1 MMTPLHH
8 AANGISSA
16 VIRAAA
22 AKYEVVIGLEVH
34 AQLLTQSKIFSQ
46 DAASFGQPPNTNVSP
61 VSLGHPGTLPVL
73 NKAAVEFALRM
84 GLATH
89 CHIRPVSLFAR
100 KHYFYPDLP
109 KGYQISQFD
118 EPICYDGWV
127 EIEDDLKGDGSK
139 TKKIGIT
146 RIHLE
151 EDAGKSIHDLD
162 IDTLVD
168 LNRAGVPLIEIV
180 SEPDIRSAQEAVA
193 YLTQIRQILL
203 YLGICDGNMEEGSL
217 RCDANISI
225 RPVGQQTFG
234 TKTEVKNMNSFRN
247 VEKAIEYEVA
257 RQIEV
262 VESGGRIV
270 QETRGWD
277 AGSQTTKPQRSKEQ
291 AHDYRYF
298 PEPDLPPIRV
308 PQSWLDEIRAHL
320 PELALDRKRRFV
332 KQYGLPGYDA
342 TILTQE
348 QSLAQFFED
357 CCRAL
362 AEQSSERYKLVS
374 NWIMT
379 EVMRVLGEQKVGIVE
394 LGLKPEYVA
403 ELVDLFASEAI
414 SSKVAKEIFPDVL
427 AGKSPKSLVE
437 ERGLMQVSD
446 DSVIIELVE
455 QLLANNPDEVGRY
468 RSGKKNLM
476 GFFVG
481 QALKASQGKF
491 NPKVVTK
498 ILQERLDAVQ

>member
-1 MMTPLHH
+1 MAEPLTASNGNGSTH
-8 AANGISSA
+8 A
-16 VIRAAA
+16 RAASER
-22 AKYEVVIGLEVH
+22 YEVVIGLEVH
-34 AQLLTQSKIFSQ
+34 AQLLTKSKIFCADSTE
-46 DAASFGQPPNTNVSP
+46 FGQPPNTNISP

-73 NKAAVEFALRM
+73 NREVVEYSLRM
-84 GLATH
+84 GLATN
-89 CHIRPVSLFAR
+89 CQIRPVSLFAR

-118 EPICYDGWV
+118 EPLCYDGFV
-127 EIEDDLKGDGSK
+127 EIELDPKGDGST

-162 IDTLVD
+162 LDTLVD

-193 YLTQIRQILL
+193 YLTQIRQTLL
-203 YLGICDGNMEEGSL
+203 YLGICDGNMEEGSF

-225 RPVGQQTFG
+225 RPVGQQEFG

-257 RQIEV
+257 RQIEL
-262 VESGGRIV
+262 VESGGRVV

-298 PEPDLPPIRV
+298 PEPDLPPVRV
-308 PQSWLDEIRAHL
+308 PASWLAEVRAHL
-320 PELALDRKRRFV
+320 PELGLARKRRFV
-332 KQYGLPGYDA
+332 KEYGLPGYDA
-342 TILTQE
+342 GILTQE
-348 QSLAQFFED
+348 QSLAQYFED
-357 CCRAL
+357 CCKHL
-362 AEQSSERYKLVS
+362 EERSKDRFKLVS

-379 EVMRVLGEQKVGIVE
+379 EIMRLMSERKVSVSE
-394 LGLKPEYVA
+394 LGLPPKFVA
-403 ELVDLFASEAI
+403 ELVDLFASDTI
-414 SSKVAKEIFPDVL
+414 SSKIAKDIFPDVL
-427 AGKSPKSLVE
+427 AGASPKTIVE
-437 ERGLMQVSD
+437 ERGLKQVSD
-446 DSVIIELVE
+446 DSVIVAMVE
-455 QLLANNPDEVGRY
+455 KILAENPDEVSRY
-468 RSGKKNLM
+468 RGGKKNLM

-481 QALKASQGKF
+481 QALKESQGKF
-491 NPKVVTK
+491 NPKIVTK
-498 ILQERLDAVQ
+498 MLQERLDA

>member
-1 MMTPLHH
+1 M
-8 AANGISSA
+8 ASASSTT
-16 VIRAAA
+16 
-22 AKYEVVIGLEVH
+22 AKYEAVIGLEVH
-34 AQLLTQSKIFSQ
+34 AQLLTHSKIFCGDST
-46 DAASFGQPPNTNVSP
+46 AFGQPPNTNISP
-61 VSLGHPGTLPVL
+61 LSLGHPGTLPVL
-73 NKAAVEFALRM
+73 NKEAVEFAIRM

-89 CHIRPVSLFAR
+89 CTIRPVSLFAR

-118 EPICYDGWV
+118 EPICYEGWV
-127 EIEDDLKGDGSK
+127 EIEHDLKGDGSN
-139 TKKIGIT
+139 TKKIGVT

-193 YLTQIRQILL
+193 YLTQIRQTLL

-225 RPVGQQTFG
+225 RPVGQKEFG

-247 VEKAIEYEVA
+247 VEKAIEYEIN
-257 RQIEV
+257 RQIEL
-262 VESGGRIV
+262 VEQGGRVV

-298 PEPDLPPIRV
+298 PEPDLPPVRV
-308 PQSWLDEIRAHL
+308 PQSWLDEIRSHL
-320 PELALDRKRRFV
+320 PELGLERKRRFI

-357 CCRAL
+357 CCLAL
-362 AEQSSERYKLVS
+362 AEPSTERFKLVS

-379 EVMRVLGEQKVGIVE
+379 EVMRVLGEKKISIGE
-394 LGLKPEYVA
+394 LGLQPARVA
-403 ELVDLFASEAI
+403 ELVELFASDTI
-414 SSKVAKEIFPDVL
+414 SSKIAKEIFPDVL
-427 AGKSPKSLVE
+427 AGKSPKQIVE
-437 ERGLMQVSD
+437 ERGLVQVSD
-446 DSVIIELVE
+446 DSVIIAMVE
-455 QLLANNPDEVGRY
+455 RILNDNPDEVGRY
-468 RSGKKNLM
+468 RGGKKNLM

-481 QALKASQGKF
+481 QALKESQGKF

-498 ILQERLDAVQ
+498 VLQERLDA

>member
-1 MMTPLHH
+1 MASELASTAHSPKHE
-8 AANGISSA
+8 
-16 VIRAAA
+16 R
-22 AKYEVVIGLEVH
+22 YETVIGLEVH
-34 AQLLTQSKIFSQ
+34 AQLLTKSKVFCADSTE
-46 DAASFGQPPNTNVSP
+46 FGTPPNSNISP

-73 NKAAVEFALRM
+73 NREAVDYAIRM
-84 GLATH
+84 GLATQ
-89 CHIRPVSLFAR
+89 CSIRPVSLFAR

-118 EPICYDGWV
+118 EPLCYEGWV
-127 EIEDDLKGDGSK
+127 EIELDAKGDGSNVK
-139 TKKIGIT
+139 RIGIT
-146 RIHLE
+146 RIHME

-193 YLTQIRQILL
+193 YLTQIRQTLL
-203 YLGICDGNMEEGSL
+203 YLGICDGNMEEGSF

-225 RPVGQQTFG
+225 RPRGQKEFG
-234 TKTEVKNMNSFRN
+234 TRTEVKNVNSFRN

-262 VESGGRIV
+262 VESGGTVV

-298 PEPDLPPIRV
+298 PDPDLPPVRV
-308 PQSWLDEIRAHL
+308 PQAWLDEIRSQL
-320 PELALDRKRRFV
+320 PELGLERKRRFV
-332 KQYGLPGYDA
+332 REFGLPGYDA
-342 TILTQE
+342 SVLTQE
-348 QSLAQFFED
+348 QDVAQFFED
-357 CCRAL
+357 SCAAL
-362 AEQSSERYKLVS
+362 TKETDNSGNIKERYKLVS

-379 EVMRVLGEQKVGIVE
+379 EVMRVLGEKKINVVE
-394 LGLKPEYVA
+394 LCEQGLKPAALA
-403 ELVDLFASEAI
+403 ELVELFASDTI
-414 SSKVAKEIFPDVL
+414 SSKIAKEIFPDVL
-427 AGKSPKSLVE
+427 AGKSAKAIVE
-437 ERGLMQVSD
+437 ERGLVQVSD
-446 DSVIIELVE
+446 DSVIVAMVE
-455 QLLANNPDEVGRY
+455 KLLADNPDEVERY
-468 RSGKKNLM
+468 RGGKKNLM

-491 NPKVVTK
+491 NPKIVTK
-498 ILQERLDAVQ
+498 TLQDRLDA